1 MDFTHGT
8 NHLGYHLGS
17 IMPTAAT
24 GRGLRRMARTHGN
37 ISRRQMSQRND
48 LIVVMKRII
57 YSATETDYDT

>member
-1 MDFTHGT
+1 
-8 NHLGYHLGS
+8 
-17 IMPTAAT
+17 
-24 GRGLRRMARTHGN
+24 MARTHGN